1 LAEAKGWLF
10 DVYIQGSK
18 AVLWIKTEEGENLRL
33 TDGYVP
39 FFHVEPTDAAAEEDL
54 LYRLSECPEVRNA
67 IVEERFTSL
76 EPRGRRRRLIRVET
90 YGTAL
95 FRRLGESLERSPSV
109 RRVYNL
115 DLRHVQRYLFTRL
128 RVEPTS
134 RVAVSYDGERLTGM
148 EKIDDSQE
156 IAPPP
161 FSLLSFSVDYELSG
175 SSRVVRRIR
184 TASRQGRRNF
194 EGGEAEVLSGFCS
207 YIREADIDL
216 LACNKCDSLTYPVLR
231 AGFHRNRLPF
241 DLGRCGDREVVRA
254 QGSFAGRVLLGGI
267 FYGFSADEWG
277 VAGLVERARFAFA
290 PMGLSTRW
298 LSNKSIDSR
307 GGFELLRRGHA
318 IPREEYFERARALKE
333 LAARDRGGITITPEA
348 GRLHENVAVLDFDSQ
363 YPNII
368 LKNGL
373 SYEAPGDRE
382 GGAGLLP
389 AVVEPWLRRRLRLK
403 KVRRT
408 LEEGSPARLYCE
420 ERVDALKMILVTIYG
435 ISGCCRNRFGNVVT
449 FEEINRRARK
459 GMLRAKSV
467 AEAKGFHIIYGDV
480 DSLFLS
486 RRGASREEYEAL
498 ACEIAR
504 ETGLPMSLDKHFRF
518 VAFLPLK
525 GDPASAALKRYFGL
539 TFEGKVEARGIELRR
554 SDTPSFIKEF
564 QEELIRSIMGWN
576 SLEEA
581 CTVGVSRGME
591 LLRRYV
597 SRVRNGGVGVEELV
611 VMKRLGKNV
620 GEYRASVAHR
630 SAALQL
636 LRAGRE
642 VEAGDDVPLIYTDH
656 DHGNPLCRVRTPELF
671 TGSYDREYY
680 AEMLIEAA
688 RTVLRGMGI
697 RLRLNLAQGTLEGWL

>member
-18 AVLWIKTEEGENLRL
+18 AILWIKTEEGENLRL
-33 TDGYVP
+33 TDSYVP
-39 FFHVEPTDAAAEEDL
+39 FFHLEPTDATAEEDL

-67 IVEERFTSL
+67 LVEERFTSL
-76 EPRGRRRRLIRVET
+76 EAGGRRRRLIKVET
-90 YGTAL
+90 YGTSL
-95 FRRLGESLERSPSV
+95 FKGLAEALERNPSV
-109 RRVYNL
+109 SRIYNVN
-115 DLRHVQRYLFTRL
+115 LRHIQRYLFTHL
-128 RVEPTS
+128 KVEPTS
-134 RVAVSYDGERLTGM
+134 RVVASYNEDRLTGI

-161 FSLLSFSVDYELSG
+161 FSLLSFSVDYVLSG
-175 SSRVVRRIR
+175 SGRVVRRIR
-184 TASRQGRRNF
+184 TASRQGNRSF
-194 EGGEAEVLSGFCS
+194 EGDEVEVLSGFCD
-207 YIREADIDL
+207 YVRDTDIDL

-231 AGFHRNRLPF
+231 ASFRRNRLPF
-241 DLGRCGDREVVRA
+241 DLGRCEDRELVRT

-277 VAGLVERARFAFA
+277 VAGLVERARFAFV

-307 GGFELLRRGHA
+307 GGFELLRREHA

-368 LKNGL
+368 LKNRL
-373 SYEAPGDRE
+373 SYEAPGDGE

-449 FEEINRRARK
+449 FEEINRRSRE
-459 GMLRAKSV
+459 GMLRAKAV

-486 RRGASREEYEAL
+486 RRGASRDEYEAL
-498 ACEIAR
+498 ASEIAG
-504 ETGLPMSLDKHFRF
+504 ETSLPMSLDKHFRF
-518 VAFLPLK
+518 AAFLPLK
-525 GDPASAALKRYFGL
+525 GDPDSAALKRYFGL
-539 TFEGKVEARGIELRR
+539 TFEGRVEARGIELRR
-554 SDTPSFIKEF
+554 SDTPYFVKEF
-564 QEELIRSIMGWN
+564 QEELIKCIMGQS

-581 CTVGVSRGME
+581 CTEGVRRGME
-591 LLRRYV
+591 LLRSYIR
-597 SRVRNGGVGVEELV
+597 RIRNGEVGVEELA
-611 VMKRLGKNV
+611 VMKRLGKGV

-642 VEAGDDVPLIYTDH
+642 VETGDDVPLIYTEH
-656 DHGNPLCRVRTPELF
+656 DHENPMCRVRAPELF
-671 TGSYDREYY
+671 TGSYDREFY
-680 AEMLIEAA
+680 AEMLMEATK
-688 RTVLRGMGI
+688 TVFRGMGI
-697 RLRLNLAQGTLEGWL
+697 KPHLDITQGTLEGWL